1 MIIAIDGPA
10 ASGKGTVARRL
21 AAALGFAYLDTGSLY
36 RAVGLAVVEQGQA
49 PDDAAAALGAACGLE
64 YGTLSDPRLR
74 DEDIGVAA
82 SKVAAFPDVRDV
94 LLKYQR
100 DFAENPPKGAPG
112 AVIDGRDIGTVVCP
126 HADVK
131 LFVTAS
137 TEERARR
144 RALEMEASG
153 MPANEAQIVE
163 DLIAR
168 DKRDSERAT
177 SPLRQ
182 ADDAH
187 LLDTTNLDIEAAFNA
202 ALAIV
207 NASAPPRV

>member
-10 ASGKGTVARRL
+10 ASGKGTIARRL

-36 RAVGLAVVEQGQA
+36 RAVALSVVEQGMA
-49 PDDAAAALGAACGLE
+49 PDDPKAALAAARSLAHGALA
-64 YGTLSDPRLR
+64 DPRLR

-82 SKVAAFPDVRDV
+82 SKVAAFPQVREV
-94 LLKYQR
+94 LLQYQR
-100 DFAENPPKGAPG
+100 DYAKNPPNESAG

-126 HADVK
+126 DAAVK

-144 RALEMEASG
+144 RAAEMRTAG
-153 MPANEAQIVE
+153 GAADEAQIVE
-163 DLIAR
+163 DLVAR
-168 DKRDSERAT
+168 DKRDSERAA
-177 SPLRQ
+177 SPLRR
-182 ADDAH
+182 ANDAH
-187 LLDTTNLDIEAAFNA
+187 LLDTTNLDIEAAFTA

-207 NASAPPRV
+207 NASAPPRD

>member
-21 AAALGFAYLDTGSLY
+21 ATDLGYAYLDTGSLY
-36 RAVGLAVVEQGQA
+36 RAVGLSVIEQGLDPA
-49 PDDAAAALGAACGLE
+49 DARAALAAATGLAAGALAN
-64 YGTLSDPRLR
+64 PRLR

-82 SKVAAFPDVRDV
+82 SKVAAFPEVREV
-94 LLKYQR
+94 LLRYQR
-100 DFAENPPKGAPG
+100 NFAKNPPDGAPG

-126 HADVK
+126 DAEVK
-131 LFVTAS
+131 LFITAS

-144 RALEMEASG
+144 RAAEMRAAGGS
-153 MPANEAQIVE
+153 ADEAQIVE
-163 DLIAR
+163 DLVAR
-168 DKRDSERAT
+168 DKRDMERAI

-187 LLDTTNLDIEAAFNA
+187 LLDTTNLDIEAAFTA

-207 NASAPPRV
+207 NASAPPRD